1 MGKFDSKTRLTVG
14 GQGTPGQWNTCSPE
28 FCFIWNT
35 RSLRAGVPF
44 GGLATMHA
52 LSRKSFIY
60 MCGAGAAGL
69 VLAGCGSTQGSSSS
83 SSGGASSQSEDS
95 SAETSTT
102 DPQSVTLF
110 VFDTVVQIS
119 ALCSKELMD
128 QISDRCTY
136 FENKFS
142 RTVEGSDIWN
152 INNAHGASVEVA
164 DETAEVISDALEYS
178 KASDGLFDITIGAVS
193 SLWDFDEGVK
203 PDDAAIQAALPHVGY
218 DCVQVDGN
226 TVTLSDPEAMLDLG
240 GIAKG
245 FIADDLVRMFQEGGC
260 EDASISLG
268 GNVYVMGKSF
278 DGDAWNVGVQ
288 DPNGNT
294 NDVVATIE
302 AADESLVTS
311 GLYERS
317 FTQDGVLY
325 YHILDPKT
333 GYPVKTDLESSTVE
347 SQKSVDGDAYSTI
360 LFLLGHDKAL
370 ELLNSDERFE
380 GLLVNDE
387 GEISTSDGSR
397 FVVLS

>member
-1 MGKFDSKTRLTVG
+1 
-14 GQGTPGQWNTCSPE
+14 
-28 FCFIWNT
+28 
-35 RSLRAGVPF
+35 
-44 GGLATMHA
+44 MHA
-52 LSRKSFIY
+52 LSRRSFLY
-60 MCGAGAAGL
+60 MCGAGTAGL
-69 VLAGCGSTQGSSSS
+69 ALAGCNANSQDEPSSDSSSDDASQNASQSSAS
-83 SSGGASSQSEDS
+83 SS
-95 SAETSTT
+95 T
-102 DPQSVTLF
+102 DPQSTTLF

-128 QISDRCTY
+128 KISDRCNY

-152 INNAHGASVEVA
+152 INNAHGAPVEVS
-164 DETAEVISDALEYS
+164 DETAEVIVDSLEYS
-178 KASDGLFDITIGAVS
+178 KASNGLFDITIGAVS
-193 SLWDFDEGVK
+193 SLWDFENSVK

-218 DCVQVDGN
+218 DCVKVDGN
-226 TVTLSDPEAMLDLG
+226 TVTLSDPDAMLDLG

-245 FIADDLVRMFQEGGC
+245 YITDDLVKMFHDGGC
-260 EDASISLG
+260 EDASLSLG

-302 AADESLVTS
+302 AQDESLVTS

-333 GYPVKTDLESSTVE
+333 GYPVKTDLESSTVD

-370 ELLNSDERFE
+370 DLLNGDDRFE
-380 GLLVNDE
+380 GLLVNDQ
-387 GEISTSDGSR
+387 GQISASTGSR
-397 FVVLS
+397 FVVS